1 MMGEWS
7 ESRKGL
13 GLGERVQKT
22 RSGGALS
29 CSFLVLRDHGRREL
43 PRWLSHQEFGRE
55 AEPAE
60 GLLRDLDSH
69 PGRATCPLNKPC
81 L

>member
-1 MMGEWS
+1 MGEWS

-13 GLGERVQKT
+13 GMEERVQKT
-22 RSGGALS
+22 RFGGGLS
-29 CSFLVLRDHGRREL
+29 CSFLVLRDHGQREL
-43 PRWLSHQEFGRE
+43 PRGLSHREFGRG

-60 GLLRDLDSH
+60 GLLRNLGSH